1 MNIYL
6 NVNDLVEQL
15 IKMTQENNKANAKA
29 LEVSEKFHKLEIS
42 KMDRELEDLKS
53 KLDFERDLDAM
64 SKEHENENEN
74 KDDNIEIINYNLK
87 KIVNG

>member
-15 IKMTQENNKANAKA
+15 IKMTEQNNKANAKA

-42 KMDRELEDLKS
+42 KMDRELEDLKA

-64 SKEHENENEN
+64 SKEHEN

>member
-64 SKEHENENEN
+64 SKEHEN

>member
-64 SKEHENENEN
+64 SKEHENEN

>member
-64 SKEHENENEN
+64 SKEYENEN